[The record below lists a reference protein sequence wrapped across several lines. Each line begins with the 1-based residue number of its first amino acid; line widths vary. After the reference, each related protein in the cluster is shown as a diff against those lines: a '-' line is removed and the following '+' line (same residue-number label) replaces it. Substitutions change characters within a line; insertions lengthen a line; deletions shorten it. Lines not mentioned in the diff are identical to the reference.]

1 MIVSDG
7 MASLGKVIV
16 GDGDAV
22 GAPGLELHPLP
33 LLALCQAHVVSL
45 KSCLNIILAPT
56 LFPLVRPA
64 SVALAGKEV
73 KAEVEWGELE
83 EEASDEEGGRGWQS
97 SSPSTTIKMLS
108 GFKWL
113 LFTCAGLVRL
123 TVSDAVVA
131 VFKARLEGK
140 LVSVRGFWWVL

>member
-1 MIVSDG
+1 MMIVSDG
-7 MASLGKVIV
+7 MASLGKVIL

-73 KAEVEWGELE
+73 KAEVE
-83 EEASDEEGGRGWQS
+83 
-97 SSPSTTIKMLS
+97 
-108 GFKWL
+108 
-113 LFTCAGLVRL
+113 
-123 TVSDAVVA
+123 
-131 VFKARLEGK
+131 
-140 LVSVRGFWWVL
+140 